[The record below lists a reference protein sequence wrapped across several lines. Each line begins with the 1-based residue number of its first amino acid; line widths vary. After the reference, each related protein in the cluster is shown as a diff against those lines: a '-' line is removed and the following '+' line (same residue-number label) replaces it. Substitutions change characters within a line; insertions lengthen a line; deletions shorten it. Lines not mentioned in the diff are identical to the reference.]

1 MCGDVQLKYT
11 ILRFIPNNYD
21 NAKEDESNEKDVN
34 RVAPNSDIIDIH
46 YGHTSNTN
54 GIIKGKNEQVAKVS
68 SFLLNY
74 SCIIKIYYTISN
86 SEFQFYLNVC

>member
-11 ILRFIPNNYD
+11 ILRFIPKSHDY
-21 NAKEDESNEKDVN
+21 AKEDESNSKDVN

-54 GIIKGKNEQVAKVS
+54 GIINGRKEEIVKVNL
-68 SFLLNY
+68 FFQY
-74 SCIIKIYYTISN
+74 SYAFEY
-86 SEFQFYLNVC
+86 FDLF

>member
-11 ILRFIPNNYD
+11 ILRFIPKSHDY
-21 NAKEDESNEKDVN
+21 AKEDKSNAKDVN

-54 GIIKGKNEQVAKVS
+54 GIIKENKEQAAKVKYL
-68 SFLLNY
+68 FTYN
-74 SCIIKIYYTISN
+74 CTIEIKINKLFSDWLHKIR
-86 SEFQFYLNVC
+86 VC